1 MIRQV
6 TAGGDDRYTRRAGL
20 IGPDTAPLAVAAGQ
34 IIFGEPD
41 VRFGEL
47 IELLLLE
54 SIGRLRRP

>member
-1 MIRQV
+1 VEAVQ
-6 TAGGDDRYTRRAGL
+6 AGPASDSGNVRY
-20 IGPDTAPLAVAAGQ
+20 GPDTAPLAVEAGQ

-47 IELLLLE
+47 IELLLE